1 MALTIIVSGLNT
13 QEVSFIKDASSL
25 FWGEGLVEIKEYE
38 LSDLNLVKDLRLQIK
53 DTSLVGVF
61 LSDFSN
67 VPALQSTRSILES
80 ESKFFEVKSTKDLVD
95 YLNTNLGSSIEYKEE
110 TVSPNSDAVSTGN
123 ELKKSFEEDYYIQQI
138 NSYIRQLESKEGTIR
153 NLESQLEEYKL
164 QFSGTS
170 SEEDFGI
177 EIEPAEGNS
186 SNEAE
191 LLKQVEYLQ
200 GEVDRLNGRLNES
213 IDRANTQTGLVAVRD
228 DKITEL
234 ESRLKQT
241 SGGISQEEL
250 NGKLEE
256 LRAELESK
264 FADERIKLESTYNFN
279 LVNKDSRITELESE
293 LAVAKSN
300 TPNVEDIKYSYEQQ
314 ISKLKRDLES
324 EKRNVIDLNRE
335 LLKNGG
341 GSTSSQYE
349 DWDIQPVSSFFEI
362 VTGDLFAGLSSLKNT
377 EFVFAGSGD
386 SLREAYIHSE
396 NLLKQAGGGII
407 LDLSTESSLDY
418 RFGIRRGHEVSPWFS
433 DEPKNIKKYL
443 SKTKHGNI
451 YALGT
456 FKGSFNE
463 LYLASADLR
472 SYLQYLDS
480 LGTKII
486 IFGGSISSFMGR
498 KLCSSALPFASVQ
511 VVCRSLGTSVRSMFF
526 NSKAILGGIN
536 ATYLLMGKVD
546 EMSKKVSSLA
556 KREGYDWRFLDA

>member
-53 DTSLVGVF
+53 DTTLVGVF

-110 TVSPNSDAVSTGN
+110 TVSPNSNAVSTGN

-191 LLKQVEYLQ
+191 LLKKVEYLQ

-241 SGGISQEEL
+241 PGGISQEEL

-264 FADERIKLESTYNFN
+264 FADERIKLESTYNSN
-279 LVNKDSRITELESE
+279 LANKNYRITELESE

-362 VTGDLFAGLSSLKNT
+362 VTGDLLAGLSPLKNT